1 MTNVLLTEDIT
12 PIRICL
18 LLLVSLYAGNRIP
31 IECCR
36 PLMTVVVRFLEDESL
51 LNDKGELLL
60 FPGLLELIEQ
70 VKIEALR
77 HGNDSTSNS
86 LTLLFLLELWSI
98 KNVDDLDFKVK
109 QAELFLLPKDTIV
122 VQDGPNA
129 TTKAI
134 SPRSFLGGVILKLT
148 TTYRLLQFDEVFLFF
163 ASFVD
168 FRAESHHLFV
178 SLGGNPPHDTAPNT
192 DANVY
197 THLTSQLHETLGIS
211 ITAAESHNTT
221 TGLVSLSKSST
232 QALLEKQVILLETYG
247 GTLPSLMRQ
256 VLSAMALQDQGPSL
270 ALNLTFSQAPSYYY
284 ANYLQNL
291 HESNYH
297 GALDSLHQYF
307 DYMVSNN
314 SKYFYHFALISR
326 ASLHQYFGEYEQ
338 ALDAIEEAIS
348 VARENKDNSTLT
360 FILSWLYNLMKCKPE
375 LWKKQ
380 TFYHNNNA
388 LHLLDFLITKSQS
401 VSLLLHC
408 MSFLYETVHIMDS
421 AGTMGRYLESLVKAL
436 YLSLN
441 DSKPTYIRAL
451 EMATTAWARIG
462 QPHMSELYIS
472 MASDTANETGK
483 LSDQVTMEIR
493 RCFLRFAHEDGEE
506 LYKNICSLQKLVNK
520 KDQALENMV
529 KMRCVML
536 LIELHLRNGRL
547 FQARELVGD
556 LLCSDNHEND
566 VRVELVYLSAK
577 VEMAL
582 GNYASALAKISSFL
596 SSLDELAFETDLSL
610 YGLFRLKLL
619 QCTIYNETGNPLRAF
634 SLLMSQLV
642 RARDVGFSSIACEGI
657 VLLASVQAN
666 LGGFQDSYKILTAN
680 IPRILA
686 NYNVEL
692 TSSAYY
698 ELATACYG
706 MARTK
711 DTTIGPEK
719 DLFNKFL
726 RYLNAA
732 IKGFKA
738 IKHSKNLLKC
748 FELEE
753 SMATFKENNDLVGH
767 AHRAITKLNAQL
779 LEECVKMM
787 V

>member
-1 MTNVLLTEDIT
+1 MNVLLTEDIT

-18 LLLVSLYAGNRIP
+18 LLLVSLYSGNQIP
-31 IECCR
+31 EECCR

-51 LNDKGELLL
+51 SNDDGELLL
-60 FPGLLELIEQ
+60 FPGLLELIQQ
-70 VKIEALR
+70 VNSETLR
-77 HGNDSTSNS
+77 HGNETNANS
-86 LTLLFLLELWSI
+86 WTRLFLSELWSI
-98 KNVDDLDFKVK
+98 KTVDDLDAKVK
-109 QAELFLLPKDTIV
+109 QAESFLSPKDTIV
-122 VQDGPNA
+122 VQDGR
-129 TTKAI
+129 TKAI
-134 SPRSFLGGVILKLT
+134 SPRSFLGGVIQKLT
-148 TTYRLLQFDEVFLFF
+148 TTYKLLQFDEVFLFF

-168 FRAESHHLFV
+168 FRAESHDLYV
-178 SLGGNPPHDTAPNT
+178 SLGGTPQLATAPNT
-192 DANVY
+192 NADVY

-221 TGLVSLSKSST
+221 AGLVSLSKSTT

-247 GTLPSLMRQ
+247 GTLPLSMRQ
-256 VLSAMALQDQGPSL
+256 VLSAMALQDQGPSS
-270 ALNLTFSQAPSYYY
+270 ALNSTFSQTPSYYY

-380 TFYHNNNA
+380 SFYHNNNA
-388 LHLLDFLITKSQS
+388 SHLLDFLVTKSQS
-401 VSLLLHC
+401 VSLSLHC

-451 EMATTAWARIG
+451 EMATAVWGRIG
-462 QPHMSELYIS
+462 QPHLSDLYIS

-483 LSDQVTMEIR
+483 LSDEVTMEIR
-493 RCFLRFAHEDGEE
+493 RCFLRFAHEDGDE
-506 LYKNICSLQKLVNK
+506 LYKKVCALQKVVNS
-520 KDQALENMV
+520 KDQALENVV

-536 LIELHLRNGRL
+536 LVELHLRNGRL
-547 FQARELVGD
+547 FQAKELVGD
-556 LLCSDNHEND
+556 LCRSEIHEND
-566 VRVELVYLSAK
+566 VRVESVYLSAK

-582 GNYASALAKISSFL
+582 GNYARALAEISSF
-596 SSLDELAFETDLSL
+596 SSSFDESAFETDLSL

-619 QCTIYNETGNPLRAF
+619 QCTIYNETGNPSRAF

-642 RARDVGFSSIACEGI
+642 RARDVGCSSIVSEGI
-657 VLLASVQAN
+657 VVLASVQAN
-666 LGGFQDSYKILTAN
+666 LGGFQDSYNILTATM
-680 IPRILA
+680 PRILA
-686 NYNVEL
+686 NYDVEL
-692 TSSAYY
+692 ASSAYY
-698 ELATACYG
+698 ELAAACYG
-706 MARTK
+706 MARAK
-711 DTTIGPEK
+711 DTSIVPEK

-726 RYLNAA
+726 RYLNAS
-732 IKGFKA
+732 IKGFKT
-738 IKHSKNLLKC
+738 IKHSKKLLMC
-748 FELEE
+748 FKLEQ
-753 SMATFKENNDLVGH
+753 SMATFKENNDLVDH

-779 LEECVKMM
+779 SEECVKMM